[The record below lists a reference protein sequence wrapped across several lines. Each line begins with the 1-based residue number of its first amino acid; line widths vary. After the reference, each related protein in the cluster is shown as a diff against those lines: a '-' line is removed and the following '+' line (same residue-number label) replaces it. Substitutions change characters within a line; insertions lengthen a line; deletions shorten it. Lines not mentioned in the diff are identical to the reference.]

1 MCWIESGTNLMGRL
15 GSGVWVSTSFQKNA
29 CLVGQLGSGSR
40 LVVERADVVPA
51 NKVNW
56 PTGPM

>member
-1 MCWIESGTNLMGRL
+1 
-15 GSGVWVSTSFQKNA
+15 
-29 CLVGQLGSGSR
+29 VGQLGSGSR